1 LGTNSGMEFQ
11 INNHNWYISYLWST
25 LVSLVARPLVFTEL
39 NRTAFLALSGHAKAV
54 PLELLGEQIGLSAPL
69 AAAWL
74 TQRLDG
80 RFLIADNYVA
90 LQDWTRVFPPK
101 GEIIVALDLEA
112 TNGDPVRE
120 DIIEIG
126 AVRIDEQGLR
136 EFQSFVPSK
145 RPINPFVQR
154 MTGINSAMIEDAPPI
169 EETLF
174 RLESFLEG
182 ATLVVHNAG
191 FDAALLAREFAKL
204 GRKLP
209 NPIVDT
215 INLAQAVLPGRRKRG
230 LETLSRLYNV
240 PQAARHRALD
250 DARVTLAVAK
260 HLYFSLVGSRELT
273 LKELHDDLSQ
283 NPPTPSSKIPASSQ
297 VKSQRRRRSR
307 RER

>member
-1 LGTNSGMEFQ
+1 MPVFTNPSSCILESKRTGIFANSEVDCQ
-11 INNHNWYISYLWST
+11 TI
-25 LVSLVARPLVFTEL
+25 VARPLVFTEL
-39 NRTAFLALSGHAKAV
+39 NRTAFLALTSHAQ
-54 PLELLGEQIGLSAPL
+54 PLALGTLGEQIGLSTPL
-69 AAAWL
+69 AGQWL

-80 RFLIADNYVA
+80 RFLIEDDVVS
-90 LQDWTRVFPPK
+90 LQDWTRAFPPQ

-126 AVRIDEQGLR
+126 AVRIDQHGR
-136 EFQSFVPSK
+136 QEFQSFVPSN

-154 MTGINSAMIEDAPPI
+154 MTGINAAMLEGAPPI

-230 LETLSRLYNV
+230 LETLSRLYDV

-260 HLYFSLVGSRELT
+260 HLYFSLAGIRELT
-273 LKELHDDLSQ
+273 LKELHDDFSQ
-283 NPPTPSSKIPASSQ
+283 NQPPKSIPSSPKP
-297 VKSQRRRRSR
+297 QRRRRSR

>member
-1 LGTNSGMEFQ
+1 MS
-11 INNHNWYISYLWST
+11 
-25 LVSLVARPLVFTEL
+25 RPLVFTEL
-39 NRTAFLALSGHAKAV
+39 NRTAFLALSSHAQPV
-54 PLELLGEQIGLSAPL
+54 PLETLGVEVGLSAPF
-69 AAAWL
+69 AAQWL
-74 TQRLDG
+74 RQRLDG
-80 RFLIADNYVA
+80 RFLIKDNLVA
-90 LQDWTRVFPPK
+90 LQDWTRAFPSQN
-101 GEIIVALDLEA
+101 EVIVALDLEA

-126 AVRIDEQGLR
+126 AVRIDQNGTQ
-136 EFQSFVPSK
+136 EFQSFVPSN

-154 MTGINSAMIEDAPPI
+154 MTGINAAMLEGAPPI
-169 EETLF
+169 NETLF

-209 NPIVDT
+209 NPVVDT

-230 LETLSRLYNV
+230 LETLSRLYDV

-260 HLYFSLVGSRELT
+260 HLYFSLAGVRELT
-273 LKELHDDLSQ
+273 LKELHDDLTKSQ
-283 NPPTPSSKIPASSQ
+283 TPQKSANPSPKP
-297 VKSQRRRRSR
+297 QRRRRFR

>member
-1 LGTNSGMEFQ
+1 VWL
-11 INNHNWYISYLWST
+11 I
-25 LVSLVARPLVFTEL
+25 VARPLVFTEL
-39 NRTAFLALSGHAKAV
+39 NRTAFLALSSRAVPV
-54 PLELLGEQIGLSAPL
+54 PLEDLGAQLGLTAPNAPDWLSA
-69 AAAWL
+69 
-74 TQRLDG
+74 RLDG
-80 RFLIADNYVA
+80 RFVV
-90 LQDWTRVFPPK
+90 QDDVVSLRHWTRPFPHHN
-101 GEIIVALDLEA
+101 EILVALDLEA

-126 AVRIDEQGLR
+126 AVRLDGSGIQ
-136 EFQSFVPSK
+136 EFQSFVPSN

-154 MTGINSAMIEDAPPI
+154 MTGINAQMLEGAPPI

-209 NPIVDT
+209 NPVVDT
-215 INLAQAVLPGRRKRG
+215 VNLAQAVLPGRRKRG
-230 LETLSRLYNV
+230 LDTLSRLFNI
-240 PQAARHRALD
+240 PHAARHRALD
-250 DARVTLAVAK
+250 DARVTMGVAK
-260 HLYFSLVGSRELT
+260 FLYFSLAGNREPT

-283 NPPTPSSKIPASSQ
+283 TKPQIQSAPKPA
-297 VKSQRRRRSR
+297 KPARRRRFR

>member
-1 LGTNSGMEFQ
+1 M
-11 INNHNWYISYLWST
+11 
-25 LVSLVARPLVFTEL
+25 ARPLVFTEL
-39 NRTAFLALSGHAKAV
+39 NRTAFLALSSHAEPV
-54 PLELLGEQIGLSAPL
+54 PLETLGEDVGLSAPY
-69 AAAWL
+69 AAQWL
-74 TQRLDG
+74 QQRLDG
-80 RFLIADNYVA
+80 RFLVQDNLVA
-90 LQDWTRVFPPK
+90 LQDWTRVFPVK
-101 GEIIVALDLEA
+101 NEVIVALDLEA

-126 AVRIDEQGLR
+126 AVRIDHNGTQ
-136 EFQSFVPSK
+136 EFQSFVPSN

-154 MTGINSAMIEDAPPI
+154 MTGINAAMLEGAPPI
-169 EETLF
+169 GETLF

-230 LETLSRLYNV
+230 LETLSRLYDV

-260 HLYFSLVGSRELT
+260 HLYFSLAGVRELT
-273 LKELHDDLSQ
+273 LKELHDDLTKSQ
-283 NPPTPSSKIPASSQ
+283 IPQKPTNPNPKP
-297 VKSQRRRRSR
+297 QRRRRFR

>member
-1 LGTNSGMEFQ
+1 M
-11 INNHNWYISYLWST
+11 
-25 LVSLVARPLVFTEL
+25 ARSLVFTEL
-39 NRTAFLALSGHAKAV
+39 NRTAFLALSSHATPL
-54 PLELLGEQIGLSAPL
+54 PLETLGEYIGLNTPKASQ
-69 AAAWL
+69 WL
-74 TQRLDG
+74 EQRLDG
-80 RFLIADNYVA
+80 RFLISDSLVG
-90 LQDWTRVFPPK
+90 LQDWTRVFPPR

-126 AVRIDEQGLR
+126 AVRLDHNGTQ
-136 EFQSFVPSK
+136 EFQSFVPSN

-154 MTGINSAMIEDAPPI
+154 MTGINAAMLEGAPPI
-169 EETLF
+169 EETLM

-204 GRKLP
+204 GRKLS

-230 LETLSRLYNV
+230 LETLSRLYDV

-260 HLYFSLVGSRELT
+260 HLYFSLAGIRELT
-273 LKELHDDLSQ
+273 LKELHDELNQ
-283 NPPTPSSKIPASSQ
+283 NQPPKPTAKSSFPSHPKA
-297 VKSQRRRRSR
+297 QRRRRSR

>member
-1 LGTNSGMEFQ
+1 LGVDCLTIVPRS
-11 INNHNWYISYLWST
+11 
-25 LVSLVARPLVFTEL
+25 LVFTEL
-39 NRTAFLALSGHAKAV
+39 NRTAFLALVSHAAPL
-54 PLELLGEQIGLSAPL
+54 PLEDLGAQLGFTAPHATDWLSK
-69 AAAWL
+69 
-74 TQRLDG
+74 RLDG
-80 RFLIADNYVA
+80 RFVIEDHVVGLR
-90 LQDWTRVFPPK
+90 QWTRAFPAA
-101 GEIIVALDLEA
+101 GEILVALDLEA

-126 AVRIDEQGLR
+126 AVRLDQTGVH
-136 EFQSFVPSK
+136 EFQSFVPSN

-154 MTGINSAMIEDAPPI
+154 MTGINASMLEGAPPI

-215 INLAQAVLPGRRKRG
+215 VNLAQAALPGRRKRG
-230 LETLSRLYNV
+230 LDTLSRLYNI
-240 PQAARHRALD
+240 PHAARHRALD
-250 DARVTLAVAK
+250 DARVTMSVAK
-260 HLYFSLVGSRELT
+260 FLYFSLAGSREPT
-273 LKELHDDLSQ
+273 LKELHDDLHQ
-283 NPPTPSSKIPASSQ
+283 NKPQIQPTPKPSKPT
-297 VKSQRRRRSR
+297 RRHRRSR

>member
-1 LGTNSGMEFQ
+1 M
-11 INNHNWYISYLWST
+11 
-25 LVSLVARPLVFTEL
+25 ARPLVFTEL
-39 NRTAFLALSGHAKAV
+39 NRTAFLALTSHAVAL
-54 PLELLGEQIGLSAPL
+54 PLEALGEQLGLNAPL
-69 AAAWL
+69 ATQWL
-74 TQRLDG
+74 EQRLDG
-80 RFLIADNYVA
+80 RFLVQDNLVA
-90 LQDWTRVFPPK
+90 LQDWTRVFPPR

-126 AVRIDEQGLR
+126 AVRLDSTGTQ

-154 MTGINSAMIEDAPPI
+154 MTGINAEMIEDAPPI
-169 EETLF
+169 AETLL

-215 INLAQAVLPGRRKRG
+215 INLAQVVLPGRRKRG
-230 LETLSRLYNV
+230 LETLSRLYDV

-260 HLYFSLVGSRELT
+260 HLYFSLAGSRELT
-273 LKELHDDLSQ
+273 LKELHDDLTQ
-283 NPPTPSSKIPASSQ
+283 NQNKSNASATINP
-297 VKSQRRRRSR
+297 KPQRRRRFR

>member
-1 LGTNSGMEFQ
+1 MKILICPRTGIISGCRVDWLA
-11 INNHNWYISYLWST
+11 I
-25 LVSLVARPLVFTEL
+25 VARPLVFTEL
-39 NRTAFLALSGHAKAV
+39 NRTAFLALSSHAK
-54 PLELLGEQIGLSAPL
+54 PLPLATLGESIGLSAPL
-69 AAAWL
+69 AGTWL
-74 TQRLDG
+74 ERRLDG
-80 RFLIADNYVA
+80 RFLVEDNTVT
-90 LQDWTRVFPPK
+90 LLNWTRRFPPR

-126 AVRIDEQGLR
+126 AVRIDEHGTQ
-136 EFQSFVPSK
+136 EFQSFVPSN

-154 MTGINSAMIEDAPPI
+154 MTGINPAMLEGAPPI

-230 LETLSRLYNV
+230 LETLSRLYDV

-260 HLYFSLVGSRELT
+260 HLYFSLAGIRELT
-273 LKELHDDLSQ
+273 LKELHDDFSQ
-283 NPPTPSSKIPASSQ
+283 TQTPKPIPQSP
-297 VKSQRRRRSR
+297 KSQRRRRSR

>member
-1 LGTNSGMEFQ
+1 M
-11 INNHNWYISYLWST
+11 
-25 LVSLVARPLVFTEL
+25 ARPLVFTEL
-39 NRTAFLALSGHAKAV
+39 NRTAFLALSSHAQPV
-54 PLELLGEQIGLSAPL
+54 PLETLGVEVGLSAPF
-69 AAAWL
+69 AAQWL
-74 TQRLDG
+74 RQRLDG
-80 RFLIADNYVA
+80 RFLIEDNLVA
-90 LQDWTRVFPPK
+90 LQDWTRAFPAQN
-101 GEIIVALDLEA
+101 EVIVALDLEA

-126 AVRIDEQGLR
+126 AVRIDQNGTQ
-136 EFQSFVPSK
+136 EFQSFVPSN

-154 MTGINSAMIEDAPPI
+154 MTGINASMLEGAPPI
-169 EETLF
+169 DETLF

-230 LETLSRLYNV
+230 LETLSRLYDV

-260 HLYFSLVGSRELT
+260 HLYFSLAGVRELT
-273 LKELHDDLSQ
+273 LKELHDDLTKNQ
-283 NPPTPSSKIPASSQ
+283 TPQKPANPSPKP
-297 VKSQRRRRSR
+297 QRRRRFR

>member
-1 LGTNSGMEFQ
+1 M
-11 INNHNWYISYLWST
+11 
-25 LVSLVARPLVFTEL
+25 ARPLVFTEL
-39 NRTAFLALSGHAKAV
+39 NRTAFLALTSHAVAL
-54 PLELLGEQIGLSAPL
+54 PLEALGEQIGLNAPF
-69 AAAWL
+69 ATQWL
-74 TQRLDG
+74 EQRLDG
-80 RFLIADNYVA
+80 RFLVQDNLVA
-90 LQDWTRVFPPK
+90 LQDWTRVFPPR

-126 AVRIDEQGLR
+126 AVRLDSTGTQ

-154 MTGINSAMIEDAPPI
+154 MTGINAEMIEDAPPI
-169 EETLF
+169 AETLL

-230 LETLSRLYNV
+230 LETLSRLYDV

-260 HLYFSLVGSRELT
+260 HLYFSLAGSRELT
-273 LKELHDDLSQ
+273 LKELHDDLTQ
-283 NPPTPSSKIPASSQ
+283 NQNKSNASATINP
-297 VKSQRRRRSR
+297 KPQRRRRFR